1 MKEQDKTL
9 KQALRKAANE
19 GAIAENPAV
28 EITPSAE
35 LDKKMNAFFNSVEN
49 QNTNAIETES
59 AEQQYSSDRSE
70 TVGNNYGDALL
81 NAFESDIADYDSDYD
96 DSDSVES
103 KNRVVSNVSG
113 FGGKIRSLFVPFS
126 RRTVGV
132 ILFAIAGVLLVVS
145 LISMAKTA
153 AANNNH
159 DSNPTPSEQPTLSGT
174 AIPEGGTPTP
184 RTDGKDTDSTA
195 QPGITKNPNGTPGP
209 GEFRTSAPVSG
220 APTSAPVTDAP
231 KTQIPA
237 PATTTP
243 GGGGR
248 PTNPP
253 ATPTTAPSTGDPIV
267 RPTPGE
273 EPTDPITDSPTDE
286 PVVTDEPTDAPT
298 DEPVPPTDEPAPEP
312 TEAPTEP
319 PVTPEEPGE

>member
-9 KQALRKAANE
+9 KQALQKAANE
-19 GAIAENPAV
+19 GAIAEDPSV

-35 LDKKMNAFFNSVEN
+35 LDKKMNAFFDSVESR
-49 QNTNAIETES
+49 NAES
-59 AEQQYSSDRSE
+59 TEQQYTSDKSG
-70 TVGNNYGDALL
+70 TVGNNYSDVLFD
-81 NAFESDIADYDSDYD
+81 AFESDIADYDRDYD
-96 DSDSVES
+96 DPDTVES
-103 KNRVVSNVSG
+103 KNQGDSNEVG

-145 LISMAKTA
+145 LVSMAKTA
-153 AANNNH
+153 AVNSKH

-184 RTDGKDTDSTA
+184 RIDGKDTDSTA

-209 GEFRTSAPVSG
+209 GDFRTSAPVSG

-253 ATPTTAPSTGDPIV
+253 ATPTTAPSTDEPIV
-267 RPTPGE
+267 RPTPGD
-273 EPTDPITDSPTDE
+273 EPTEPITDSPTDE
-286 PVVTDEPTDAPT
+286 PVVTDVPT
-298 DEPVPPTDEPAPEP
+298 EEPAPEP

>member
-9 KQALRKAANE
+9 KQALQKAANE
-19 GAIAENPAV
+19 GAIAEDPSV

-35 LDKKMNAFFNSVEN
+35 LDKKMNAFFDSVESR
-49 QNTNAIETES
+49 NAES
-59 AEQQYSSDRSE
+59 TEQQYTSDRSG
-70 TVGNNYGDALL
+70 TVGNNYSDVLL
-81 NAFESDIADYDSDYD
+81 DAFESDIADYDCDYD
-96 DSDSVES
+96 DPDTVES
-103 KNRVVSNVSG
+103 KNQGDSNAVG

-145 LISMAKTA
+145 LVSMAKTA
-153 AANNNH
+153 AVNKKH

-184 RTDGKDTDSTA
+184 RIDGKDTDSTA

-209 GEFRTSAPVSG
+209 GDFRTSAPVSG

-253 ATPTTAPSTGDPIV
+253 ATPTTAPSTDEPIV
-267 RPTPGE
+267 RPTPGD
-273 EPTDPITDSPTDE
+273 EPTEPITDSPTDG
-286 PVVTDEPTDAPT
+286 PVVTDVPT
-298 DEPVPPTDEPAPEP
+298 EEPAPEP

>member
-9 KQALRKAANE
+9 KQALQKAANE
-19 GAIAENPAV
+19 GAIAEDPSV

-35 LDKKMNAFFNSVEN
+35 LDKKMNAFFDSVESR
-49 QNTNAIETES
+49 NAES
-59 AEQQYSSDRSE
+59 TEQQYTSDKSG
-70 TVGNNYGDALL
+70 TVGNNYSDVLL
-81 NAFESDIADYDSDYD
+81 DAFESDIADYDRDYD
-96 DSDSVES
+96 DPDTVES
-103 KNRVVSNVSG
+103 KNQGDSNAVG

-145 LISMAKTA
+145 LVSMAKTA
-153 AANNNH
+153 AVNKKH

-184 RTDGKDTDSTA
+184 RVDGKDTDSTA

-209 GEFRTSAPVSG
+209 GDFRTSAPVSG

-253 ATPTTAPSTGDPIV
+253 ATPTTAPSTDEPIV
-267 RPTPGE
+267 RPTPGD
-273 EPTDPITDSPTDE
+273 EPTEPITDSPTDE
-286 PVVTDEPTDAPT
+286 PE
-298 DEPVPPTDEPAPEP
+298 PPTEEPAPEP

>member
-9 KQALRKAANE
+9 KQALQKAASE
-19 GAIAENPAV
+19 GAIAEDPSV

-35 LDKKMNAFFNSVEN
+35 LDKKMNAFFDSVESR
-49 QNTNAIETES
+49 NAES
-59 AEQQYSSDRSE
+59 TEQQYTSDKTG
-70 TVGNNYGDALL
+70 TVGNNYSDVLFD
-81 NAFESDIADYDSDYD
+81 AFESDIADYDRDYD
-96 DSDSVES
+96 DPDTVES
-103 KNRVVSNVSG
+103 KNQGDSNAVG

-145 LISMAKTA
+145 LVSMAKTA
-153 AANNNH
+153 AVNKKH

-184 RTDGKDTDSTA
+184 RVDGKDTDSTA

-209 GEFRTSAPVSG
+209 GDFRTSAPVSG

-253 ATPTTAPSTGDPIV
+253 ATPTTAPSTDEPIV
-267 RPTPGE
+267 RPTPGD
-273 EPTDPITDSPTDE
+273 EPTEPITDSPTDE
-286 PVVTDEPTDAPT
+286 PE
-298 DEPVPPTDEPAPEP
+298 PPTEEPAPEP

>member
-9 KQALRKAANE
+9 KQALQKAANE
-19 GAIAENPAV
+19 GAIAEDPSV

-35 LDKKMNAFFNSVEN
+35 LDKKMNAFFDSVESR
-49 QNTNAIETES
+49 NAES
-59 AEQQYSSDRSE
+59 TEQQYTSDRSG
-70 TVGNNYGDALL
+70 TVGNNYSDVLL
-81 NAFESDIADYDSDYD
+81 DAFESDITDYDRDYD
-96 DSDSVES
+96 DPDTVES
-103 KNRVVSNVSG
+103 KNQGDSNAVG

-145 LISMAKTA
+145 LVSMAKTA
-153 AANNNH
+153 AVNHKH

-184 RTDGKDTDSTA
+184 RIDGKDTDSTA

-209 GEFRTSAPVSG
+209 GDFRTSAPVSG

-253 ATPTTAPSTGDPIV
+253 ATPTTAPSTDEPIV
-267 RPTPGE
+267 RPTPGD
-273 EPTDPITDSPTDE
+273 EPTEPITDSPTDE
-286 PVVTDEPTDAPT
+286 PE
-298 DEPVPPTDEPAPEP
+298 PPTEEPAPEP

>member
-9 KQALRKAANE
+9 KQALQKAANE
-19 GAIAENPAV
+19 GAIAEDPSV

-35 LDKKMNAFFNSVEN
+35 LDKKMNAFFDSVESR
-49 QNTNAIETES
+49 NAES
-59 AEQQYSSDRSE
+59 TEQQYTSDKTG
-70 TVGNNYGDALL
+70 TVGNNYSDVLL
-81 NAFESDIADYDSDYD
+81 DAFESDIADYDRDYD
-96 DSDSVES
+96 DPDTVES
-103 KNRVVSNVSG
+103 KNQGDSNAVG

-145 LISMAKTA
+145 LVSMAKTA
-153 AANNNH
+153 AVNHKH

-184 RTDGKDTDSTA
+184 RIDGKDTDSTA

-209 GEFRTSAPVSG
+209 GDFRTSAPVSG

-253 ATPTTAPSTGDPIV
+253 ATPTTAPSTDEPIV
-267 RPTPGE
+267 RPTPGD
-273 EPTDPITDSPTDE
+273 EPTEPITDSPTDE
-286 PVVTDEPTDAPT
+286 PVVTDVPT
-298 DEPVPPTDEPAPEP
+298 EEPAPEP

>member
-9 KQALRKAANE
+9 KQALQKAANE
-19 GAIAENPAV
+19 GAIAEDPSV

-35 LDKKMNAFFNSVEN
+35 LDKKMNAFFDSVESR
-49 QNTNAIETES
+49 NAES
-59 AEQQYSSDRSE
+59 TEQQYTSDRSG
-70 TVGNNYGDALL
+70 TVGNNYSDVLL
-81 NAFESDIADYDSDYD
+81 DAFESDIADYDRDYD
-96 DSDSVES
+96 DPDTVES
-103 KNRVVSNVSG
+103 KNQGDSNAVG

-145 LISMAKTA
+145 LVSMAKTA
-153 AANNNH
+153 AVNKKH

-184 RTDGKDTDSTA
+184 RIDGKDTDSTA

-209 GEFRTSAPVSG
+209 GDFRTSAPVSG

-253 ATPTTAPSTGDPIV
+253 ATPTTAPSTDELIV
-267 RPTPGE
+267 RPTPGD
-273 EPTDPITDSPTDE
+273 EPTEPITDSPTDG
-286 PVVTDEPTDAPT
+286 PVVTDVPT
-298 DEPVPPTDEPAPEP
+298 EEPAPEP

>member
-9 KQALRKAANE
+9 KQALQKAANE
-19 GAIAENPAV
+19 GAIAEDPSV

-35 LDKKMNAFFNSVEN
+35 LDKKMNAFFDSVESR
-49 QNTNAIETES
+49 NAES
-59 AEQQYSSDRSE
+59 TEQQYTSDRSG
-70 TVGNNYGDALL
+70 TVGNNYSDVLL
-81 NAFESDIADYDSDYD
+81 DAFESDIADYDRDYD
-96 DSDSVES
+96 DPDTVES
-103 KNRVVSNVSG
+103 KNQGDSNAVG

-145 LISMAKTA
+145 LVSMAKTA
-153 AANNNH
+153 ALNKKH

-184 RTDGKDTDSTA
+184 RIDGKDTDSTA

-209 GEFRTSAPVSG
+209 GDFRTSAPVSG

-253 ATPTTAPSTGDPIV
+253 ATPTTAPSTDEPIV
-267 RPTPGE
+267 RPTPGD
-273 EPTDPITDSPTDE
+273 EPTEPITDSPTDE
-286 PVVTDEPTDAPT
+286 PE
-298 DEPVPPTDEPAPEP
+298 PPTEEPAPEP

>member
-9 KQALRKAANE
+9 KQALQKAANE
-19 GAIAENPAV
+19 GAIAEDPSV

-35 LDKKMNAFFNSVEN
+35 LDKKMNAFFDSVESR
-49 QNTNAIETES
+49 NAES
-59 AEQQYSSDRSE
+59 TEQQYTSDKSG
-70 TVGNNYGDALL
+70 TVGNNYSDVLFD
-81 NAFESDIADYDSDYD
+81 AFESDIADYDRDYD
-96 DSDSVES
+96 DSDTVES
-103 KNRVVSNVSG
+103 KNQGDSNEVG

-145 LISMAKTA
+145 LVSMAKTA
-153 AANNNH
+153 AVNKKH

-184 RTDGKDTDSTA
+184 RIDGKDTDSTA

-209 GEFRTSAPVSG
+209 GDFRTSAPVSG

-253 ATPTTAPSTGDPIV
+253 ATPTTAPSTDEPIV
-267 RPTPGE
+267 RPTPGD
-273 EPTDPITDSPTDE
+273 EPTEPITDSPTDE
-286 PVVTDEPTDAPT
+286 PVVTDVPT
-298 DEPVPPTDEPAPEP
+298 EEPAPEP

>member
-9 KQALRKAANE
+9 KQALQKAANE
-19 GAIAENPAV
+19 GAIAEDPSV

-35 LDKKMNAFFNSVEN
+35 LDKKMNAFFDSVESR
-49 QNTNAIETES
+49 NAES
-59 AEQQYSSDRSE
+59 TEQQYTSDKSG
-70 TVGNNYGDALL
+70 TVGSNYSDVLL
-81 NAFESDIADYDSDYD
+81 DAFESDIADYDRDYD

-103 KNRVVSNVSG
+103 KNRVVSNASG

-145 LISMAKTA
+145 LVSMAKTA
-153 AANNNH
+153 AVNSKH

-184 RTDGKDTDSTA
+184 RIDGKDTDSTA

-209 GEFRTSAPVSG
+209 GDFRTSAPVSG

-253 ATPTTAPSTGDPIV
+253 ATPTTAPSTDEPIV
-267 RPTPGE
+267 RPTPGD
-273 EPTDPITDSPTDE
+273 EPTEPITDSPTDE
-286 PVVTDEPTDAPT
+286 PE
-298 DEPVPPTDEPAPEP
+298 PPTEEPAPEP

>member
-9 KQALRKAANE
+9 KQALQKAANE
-19 GAIAENPAV
+19 GAIAEDPSV

-35 LDKKMNAFFNSVEN
+35 LDKKMNAFFDSVESR
-49 QNTNAIETES
+49 NAES
-59 AEQQYSSDRSE
+59 TEQQYTSDKSG
-70 TVGNNYGDALL
+70 TVGNNYSDVLFD
-81 NAFESDIADYDSDYD
+81 AFESDIADYDRDYD
-96 DSDSVES
+96 DSDTVES
-103 KNRVVSNVSG
+103 KNQGDSNEVG

-145 LISMAKTA
+145 LVSMAKTA
-153 AANNNH
+153 AVNKKH

-184 RTDGKDTDSTA
+184 RIDGKDTDSTA

-209 GEFRTSAPVSG
+209 GDFRTSAPVSG

-253 ATPTTAPSTGDPIV
+253 ATPTTAPSTDEPSV
-267 RPTPGE
+267 RPTPGD
-273 EPTDPITDSPTDE
+273 EPTEPITDSPTDE
-286 PVVTDEPTDAPT
+286 PVVTDVPT
-298 DEPVPPTDEPAPEP
+298 EEPAPEP

>member
-9 KQALRKAANE
+9 KQALQKAASE
-19 GAIAENPAV
+19 GAIAEDPSV

-35 LDKKMNAFFNSVEN
+35 LDKKMNAFFDSVESR
-49 QNTNAIETES
+49 NAES
-59 AEQQYSSDRSE
+59 TEQQYTSDKSG
-70 TVGNNYGDALL
+70 TVGNNYSDVLFD
-81 NAFESDIADYDSDYD
+81 AFESDIADYDRDYD
-96 DSDSVES
+96 DPDTVES
-103 KNRVVSNVSG
+103 KNQGDSNAVG

-145 LISMAKTA
+145 LVSMAKTA
-153 AANNNH
+153 AVNKKH

-184 RTDGKDTDSTA
+184 RIDGKDTDSTA

-209 GEFRTSAPVSG
+209 GDFRTSAPVSG

-237 PATTTP
+237 PATTMP

-253 ATPTTAPSTGDPIV
+253 ATPTTAPSTDEPIV
-267 RPTPGE
+267 RPTPGD
-273 EPTDPITDSPTDE
+273 EPMEPITDSPTDE
-286 PVVTDEPTDAPT
+286 PVVTDAPT
-298 DEPVPPTDEPAPEP
+298 DEPEPEP

>member
-1 MKEQDKTL
+1 MPT
-9 KQALRKAANE
+9 
-19 GAIAENPAV
+19 
-28 EITPSAE
+28 
-35 LDKKMNAFFNSVEN
+35 
-49 QNTNAIETES
+49 
-59 AEQQYSSDRSE
+59 EQQYTSDKTE
-70 TVGNNYGDALL
+70 TVGNNYSDVLL
-81 NAFESDIADYDSDYD
+81 DAFESDIADYDRDYD
-96 DSDSVES
+96 DPDTVES
-103 KNRVVSNVSG
+103 KNQGDSNAVG

-145 LISMAKTA
+145 LVSMAKTA
-153 AANNNH
+153 AVNKKH

-184 RTDGKDTDSTA
+184 RVDGKDTDSTA

-209 GEFRTSAPVSG
+209 GDFRTSAPVSG
-220 APTSAPVTDAP
+220 APTSAPVTGAP

-253 ATPTTAPSTGDPIV
+253 ATPTTAPSTDEPIV
-267 RPTPGE
+267 RPTPGD
-273 EPTDPITDSPTDE
+273 EPTEPITDSPTDE
-286 PVVTDEPTDAPT
+286 PVVTDVPT
-298 DEPVPPTDEPAPEP
+298 DEPEPPTEEPAPEP

>member
-9 KQALRKAANE
+9 KQALQKAANE

-35 LDKKMNAFFNSVEN
+35 LDKKMNAFFDSVESR
-49 QNTNAIETES
+49 NAES
-59 AEQQYSSDRSE
+59 TEQQYTSDRSG
-70 TVGNNYGDALL
+70 TVGNNYSDALL
-81 NAFESDIADYDSDYD
+81 DAFESDIADYDRDYD
-96 DSDSVES
+96 DPDTVES
-103 KNRVVSNVSG
+103 KNQGDSNAVG

-145 LISMAKTA
+145 LVSMAKTA
-153 AANNNH
+153 AVNKKH

-184 RTDGKDTDSTA
+184 RIDGKDTDSTA

-209 GEFRTSAPVSG
+209 GDFRTSAPVSG

-253 ATPTTAPSTGDPIV
+253 ATPTTAPSTDEPIV
-267 RPTPGE
+267 RPTPGD
-273 EPTDPITDSPTDE
+273 EPTEPITDSPTDE
-286 PVVTDEPTDAPT
+286 PE
-298 DEPVPPTDEPAPEP
+298 PPTEEPAPEP

>member
-9 KQALRKAANE
+9 KQALQKAANE
-19 GAIAENPAV
+19 GAIAEDPSV

-35 LDKKMNAFFNSVEN
+35 LDKKMNAFFDSVES
-49 QNTNAIETES
+49 QNAES
-59 AEQQYSSDRSE
+59 TKQQYTSDRSG
-70 TVGNNYGDALL
+70 TAGNNYSDVLL
-81 NAFESDIADYDSDYD
+81 DAFESDIADYDRDYD
-96 DSDSVES
+96 DPDTVES
-103 KNRVVSNVSG
+103 KNQGDSNAVG

-145 LISMAKTA
+145 LVSMAKTA
-153 AANNNH
+153 AVNKKH

-184 RTDGKDTDSTA
+184 RIDGKDTDSTA

-209 GEFRTSAPVSG
+209 GDFRTSAPVSG

-253 ATPTTAPSTGDPIV
+253 ATPTTAPSTDEPIV
-267 RPTPGE
+267 RPTPGD
-273 EPTDPITDSPTDE
+273 EPTEPITDSPTDE
-286 PVVTDEPTDAPT
+286 PVVTDVPT
-298 DEPVPPTDEPAPEP
+298 DEPEPPTEEPAPEP

>member
-9 KQALRKAANE
+9 KQALQKAASE
-19 GAIAENPAV
+19 GAIAEDPSV

-35 LDKKMNAFFNSVEN
+35 LDKKMNAFFDSVESR
-49 QNTNAIETES
+49 NAES
-59 AEQQYSSDRSE
+59 TEQQYTSDRSG
-70 TVGNNYGDALL
+70 TVGNNYSDVLL
-81 NAFESDIADYDSDYD
+81 DAFESDIADYDRDYD
-96 DSDSVES
+96 DPDTVES
-103 KNRVVSNVSG
+103 KNQGDSNAVG

-145 LISMAKTA
+145 LVSMAKTA
-153 AANNNH
+153 AVNKKH

-184 RTDGKDTDSTA
+184 RVDGKDTDSTA

-209 GEFRTSAPVSG
+209 GDFRTSAPVSG

-253 ATPTTAPSTGDPIV
+253 ATPTTAPSTDEPIV
-267 RPTPGE
+267 RPTPGD
-273 EPTDPITDSPTDE
+273 EPTEPITDSPTDE
-286 PVVTDEPTDAPT
+286 PE
-298 DEPVPPTDEPAPEP
+298 PPTEEPAPEP

>member
-9 KQALRKAANE
+9 KQALQKAANE
-19 GAIAENPAV
+19 GAIAEDPSV

-35 LDKKMNAFFNSVEN
+35 LDKKMNAFFDSVES
-49 QNTNAIETES
+49 QNAES
-59 AEQQYSSDRSE
+59 TKQQYTSDRSG
-70 TVGNNYGDALL
+70 TVGNNYSDVLL
-81 NAFESDIADYDSDYD
+81 DAFESDIADYDRDYD
-96 DSDSVES
+96 DPDTVES
-103 KNRVVSNVSG
+103 KNQGDSNAVG

-145 LISMAKTA
+145 LVSMAKTA
-153 AANNNH
+153 AVNSKH

-184 RTDGKDTDSTA
+184 RIDGKDTDSTA

-209 GEFRTSAPVSG
+209 GDFRTSAPVSG

-248 PTNPP
+248 PQHRQRHLQQMNRSFAPHPETNRRNP
-253 ATPTTAPSTGDPIV
+253 
-267 RPTPGE
+267 
-273 EPTDPITDSPTDE
+273 
-286 PVVTDEPTDAPT
+286 
-298 DEPVPPTDEPAPEP
+298 
-312 TEAPTEP
+312 
-319 PVTPEEPGE
+319 

>member
-9 KQALRKAANE
+9 KQALQKAASE
-19 GAIAENPAV
+19 GAIAEDPSV

-35 LDKKMNAFFNSVEN
+35 LDKKMNAFFDSVESR
-49 QNTNAIETES
+49 NAES
-59 AEQQYSSDRSE
+59 TEQQYTSDKSG
-70 TVGNNYGDALL
+70 TVGNNYSDGLFD
-81 NAFESDIADYDSDYD
+81 AFESDIADYDRDYD
-96 DSDSVES
+96 DPDTVES
-103 KNRVVSNVSG
+103 KNQGDSNAVG

-145 LISMAKTA
+145 LVSMAKTA
-153 AANNNH
+153 AVNKKH

-184 RTDGKDTDSTA
+184 RIDGKDTDSTA

-209 GEFRTSAPVSG
+209 GDFRTSAPVSG

-237 PATTTP
+237 PATTMP

-253 ATPTTAPSTGDPIV
+253 ATPTTAPSTDEPIV
-267 RPTPGE
+267 RPTPGD
-273 EPTDPITDSPTDE
+273 EPTEPITDSPTDE
-286 PVVTDEPTDAPT
+286 PVVTDAPT
-298 DEPVPPTDEPAPEP
+298 EEPAPEP

>member
-9 KQALRKAANE
+9 KQALQKAANE

-35 LDKKMNAFFNSVEN
+35 LDKKMNAFFDSVESR
-49 QNTNAIETES
+49 NAES
-59 AEQQYSSDRSE
+59 TEQQYTSDKTG
-70 TVGNNYGDALL
+70 TVGNNYSDVLFD
-81 NAFESDIADYDSDYD
+81 AFESDIADYDRDYD
-96 DSDSVES
+96 DPDTVES
-103 KNRVVSNVSG
+103 KNQGDSNAVG

-145 LISMAKTA
+145 LVSMAKTA
-153 AANNNH
+153 AVNKKH

-184 RTDGKDTDSTA
+184 RIDGKDTDSTA

-209 GEFRTSAPVSG
+209 GDFRTSAPVSG

-253 ATPTTAPSTGDPIV
+253 ATPTTAPSTDEPIV
-267 RPTPGE
+267 RPTPGD
-273 EPTDPITDSPTDE
+273 EPTEPITDSPTDE
-286 PVVTDEPTDAPT
+286 PVVTDAPT
-298 DEPVPPTDEPAPEP
+298 EEPAPEP

>member
-9 KQALRKAANE
+9 KQALQKAANE

-35 LDKKMNAFFNSVEN
+35 LDKKMNAFFDSVESR
-49 QNTNAIETES
+49 NAES
-59 AEQQYSSDRSE
+59 TEQQQYVYGQSE
-70 TVGNNYGDALL
+70 TSGNNYSDALL
-81 NAFESDIADYDSDYD
+81 DAFESDIADYDRDYD
-96 DSDSVES
+96 DPDTVES
-103 KNRVVSNVSG
+103 KNQGDSNAVG

-145 LISMAKTA
+145 LVSMAKTA
-153 AANNNH
+153 AVNHKH

-184 RTDGKDTDSTA
+184 RIDGKDTDSTA

-209 GEFRTSAPVSG
+209 GDFRTS

-253 ATPTTAPSTGDPIV
+253 ATPTTAPSTDEPIV
-267 RPTPGE
+267 RPTPGD
-273 EPTDPITDSPTDE
+273 EPTEPITDSPTDE
-286 PVVTDEPTDAPT
+286 PVVTDVPT
-298 DEPVPPTDEPAPEP
+298 DEPEPP

>member
-9 KQALRKAANE
+9 KQALQKAANE
-19 GAIAENPAV
+19 GAIAEDPSV

-35 LDKKMNAFFNSVEN
+35 LDKKMNAFFDSVESR
-49 QNTNAIETES
+49 NAES
-59 AEQQYSSDRSE
+59 TEQQYTSDKSG
-70 TVGNNYGDALL
+70 TVGNNYSDVLFD
-81 NAFESDIADYDSDYD
+81 AFESDIADYDRDYD
-96 DSDSVES
+96 DSDTVES
-103 KNRVVSNVSG
+103 KNQGDSNEVG

-145 LISMAKTA
+145 LVSMAKTA
-153 AANNNH
+153 AVNKKH

-184 RTDGKDTDSTA
+184 RIDGKDTDSTA

-209 GEFRTSAPVSG
+209 GDFRTSAPVSG

-253 ATPTTAPSTGDPIV
+253 ATPTTAPSTDEPIV
-267 RPTPGE
+267 RPTPGDD
-273 EPTDPITDSPTDE
+273 PTDPITDSPPDA
-286 PVVTDEPTDAPT
+286 PVVTDVPT
-298 DEPVPPTDEPAPEP
+298 EEPAPEP

>member
-9 KQALRKAANE
+9 KQALQKAANE
-19 GAIAENPAV
+19 GAIAEDPSV

-35 LDKKMNAFFNSVEN
+35 LDKKMNAFFDSVESR
-49 QNTNAIETES
+49 NAES
-59 AEQQYSSDRSE
+59 TEQQYTSDRSG
-70 TVGNNYGDALL
+70 TVGNNYSDVLL
-81 NAFESDIADYDSDYD
+81 DAFESDIADYDRDYD
-96 DSDSVES
+96 DPDTVES
-103 KNRVVSNVSG
+103 KNQGDSNAVG

-145 LISMAKTA
+145 LVSMAKTA
-153 AANNNH
+153 AVNKKH

-184 RTDGKDTDSTA
+184 RVDGKDTDSTA

-209 GEFRTSAPVSG
+209 GDFRTSAPVSG

-253 ATPTTAPSTGDPIV
+253 ATPTTAPSTDEPIV
-267 RPTPGE
+267 RPTPGD
-273 EPTDPITDSPTDE
+273 EPTEPITDSPTDE
-286 PVVTDEPTDAPT
+286 PE
-298 DEPVPPTDEPAPEP
+298 PPTEEPAPEP

>member
-9 KQALRKAANE
+9 KQALQKAANE
-19 GAIAENPAV
+19 GAIAEDPSV

-35 LDKKMNAFFNSVEN
+35 LDKKMNAFFDSVESR
-49 QNTNAIETES
+49 NAES
-59 AEQQYSSDRSE
+59 TEQQYTSDKSG
-70 TVGNNYGDALL
+70 TVGNNYSDVLFD
-81 NAFESDIADYDSDYD
+81 AFESDIADYDRDYD
-96 DSDSVES
+96 DSDTVES
-103 KNRVVSNVSG
+103 KNQGDSNEVG

-145 LISMAKTA
+145 LVSMAKTA
-153 AANNNH
+153 AVNKKH

-184 RTDGKDTDSTA
+184 RIDGKDTDSTA

-209 GEFRTSAPVSG
+209 GDFRTSAPVSG

-253 ATPTTAPSTGDPIV
+253 ATPTTAPSTDEPIV
-267 RPTPGE
+267 RPTPGDE
-273 EPTDPITDSPTDE
+273 RTEPITDSPTDE
-286 PVVTDEPTDAPT
+286 PVVTDVPT
-298 DEPVPPTDEPAPEP
+298 EEPAPEP

>member
-9 KQALRKAANE
+9 KQALQKAANE
-19 GAIAENPAV
+19 GAIAEDPSV

-35 LDKKMNAFFNSVEN
+35 LDKKMNAFFDSVESR
-49 QNTNAIETES
+49 NAES
-59 AEQQYSSDRSE
+59 TEQQYTSDRSG
-70 TVGNNYGDALL
+70 TVGNNYSDVLL
-81 NAFESDIADYDSDYD
+81 DAFESDIADYDRDYD
-96 DSDSVES
+96 DPDTVES
-103 KNRVVSNVSG
+103 KNQGDSNAVG

-145 LISMAKTA
+145 LVSMAKTA
-153 AANNNH
+153 AVNKKH

-174 AIPEGGTPTP
+174 AIPEGVTPTP
-184 RTDGKDTDSTA
+184 RVDGKDTDSTA

-209 GEFRTSAPVSG
+209 GDFRTSAPVSG

-253 ATPTTAPSTGDPIV
+253 ATPTTAPSTDEPIV
-267 RPTPGE
+267 RPTPGD
-273 EPTDPITDSPTDE
+273 EPTEPITDSPTDE
-286 PVVTDEPTDAPT
+286 PE
-298 DEPVPPTDEPAPEP
+298 PPTEEPAPEP

>member
-9 KQALRKAANE
+9 KQALQKAANE
-19 GAIAENPAV
+19 GAIAEDPSV

-35 LDKKMNAFFNSVEN
+35 LDKKMNAFFDSVESR
-49 QNTNAIETES
+49 NAES
-59 AEQQYSSDRSE
+59 TEQQYTSDKSG
-70 TVGNNYGDALL
+70 TVGNNYSDVLL
-81 NAFESDIADYDSDYD
+81 DAFESDIADYDRDYD
-96 DSDSVES
+96 DPDTVES
-103 KNRVVSNVSG
+103 KNHGDSNAVG

-145 LISMAKTA
+145 LVSMAKTA
-153 AANNNH
+153 AVNKKH

-184 RTDGKDTDSTA
+184 RVDGKDTDSTT

-209 GEFRTSAPVSG
+209 GDFRTSAPVSS

-253 ATPTTAPSTGDPIV
+253 ATPTTAPSTDEPIV
-267 RPTPGE
+267 RPTPGD
-273 EPTDPITDSPTDE
+273 EPTEPI
-286 PVVTDEPTDAPT
+286 TDAPT
-298 DEPVPPTDEPAPEP
+298 DEPEPPTDEPAPEP

>member
-1 MKEQDKTL
+1 MCIRDRQYTSDKS
-9 KQALRKAANE
+9 
-19 GAIAENPAV
+19 G
-28 EITPSAE
+28 
-35 LDKKMNAFFNSVEN
+35 
-49 QNTNAIETES
+49 
-59 AEQQYSSDRSE
+59 
-70 TVGNNYGDALL
+70 TVGSNYSDVLL
-81 NAFESDIADYDSDYD
+81 DAFESDIADYDRDYD
-96 DSDSVES
+96 DPDTVES
-103 KNRVVSNVSG
+103 KNQGDSNAVG

-145 LISMAKTA
+145 LVSMAKTA
-153 AANNNH
+153 AVNHKH

-184 RTDGKDTDSTA
+184 RIDGKDTDSTA

-209 GEFRTSAPVSG
+209 GDFRTSAPVSG

-253 ATPTTAPSTGDPIV
+253 ATPTTAPSTDEPIV
-267 RPTPGE
+267 RPTPGD
-273 EPTDPITDSPTDE
+273 EPTEPITDSPTDE
-286 PVVTDEPTDAPT
+286 PVVTDVPT
-298 DEPVPPTDEPAPEP
+298 DEPEPPTEEPAPEP